1 MTGTGITGAAAS
13 LSAMGAGAVAATAGI
28 AALVGAL
35 GWVAYKTW
43 QVKKAKDAVL
53 EEVNANEKYHYP
65 SIEAL
70 HKSLRDTYVQAI
82 KTKEA
87 VANVTEGKTLE
98 EESGQK
104 IGAFSGEWWRALLS
118 GMAAAQ
124 THSAP
129 DYTYDDAYQ
138 KNAKDAIHI
147 IARKSGQQQIISAY
161 AEMGKLSSAPEVSA
175 FIKNIDHNYRYNT
188 KLLDKSLY
196 TVRNGQVVYNP
207 SMDKITA
214 RQAAQTPHFA
224 GYQNTEVVRSIRV
237 GAESYLDAL
246 RSQPGAMKRLRESGF
261 SFSELGK
268 EGFYMKDGKWQQKEP
283 RKDATEEEVSNLLA
297 AKGRVRSRLIEM
309 MKTLREKYGGNEQIA
324 ENIIKKAGFDTSL
337 YANEPGY
344 NDNPNDKLRVTTDG
358 ADDGMA
364 GGNYSGT
371 GKLSSAAPKQVIVQI
386 TNLLSVGTIDLMKST
401 EGQQEEIKGLKEQL
415 AQALIDVVHDFD
427 ASWNA

>member
-1 MTGTGITGAAAS
+1 
-13 LSAMGAGAVAATAGI
+13 MG
-28 AALVGAL
+28 
-35 GWVAYKTW
+35 
-43 QVKKAKDAVL
+43 
-53 EEVNANEKYHYP
+53 
-65 SIEAL
+65 
-70 HKSLRDTYVQAI
+70 
-82 KTKEA
+82 
-87 VANVTEGKTLE
+87 NVTEGKTLE

-104 IGAFSGEWWRALLS
+104 IGAFTGEWWRAMLS

-161 AEMGKLSSAPEVSA
+161 AEMGKLSSAAEVSA

-207 SMDKITA
+207 GMDRITA

-224 GYQNTEVVRSIRV
+224 GYQNTEVIRSIRV

-246 RSQPGAMKRLRESGF
+246 RSQPGAMRRLRESGF
-261 SFSELGK
+261 SFTELGK

-283 RKDATEEEVSNLLA
+283 GKNATEEEVSDLLA
-297 AKGRVRSRLIEM
+297 AKGRVRGRLIEM
-309 MKTLREKYGGNEQIA
+309 MKTLREKYGGSEQMA

-337 YANEPGY
+337 YSNEPGY
-344 NDNPNDKLRVTTDG
+344 NDNPLDALRVTTDG
-358 ADDGMA
+358 ADDGLA

-386 TNLLSVGTIDLMKST
+386 TNLLSVGTIDLIKSP
-401 EGQQEEIKGLKEQL
+401 EGQQGEIKDLKEQL